1 MEAGS
6 WSSIKADMEVA
17 IGDTSTNY
25 TKKGNSKRSMTG
37 LSGKKTMM
45 YSITTDLFIR
55 ILPYR
60 IFTNKSTKNKLL
72 V

>member
-37 LSGKKTMM
+37 LSGKKN
-45 YSITTDLFIR
+45 YDVLYNNGFIYKDTTIQN
-55 ILPYR
+55 IYKQ
-60 IFTNKSTKNKLL
+60 INKE
-72 V
+72 